1 MTCRIKAM
9 TEEDTITHLSGNFY
23 SVGGVSSPMRTACG
37 DSTYKNFEGRQ
48 HHQVKPGCFIKGR
61 GVHVTG
67 RNVTAGGEGNIEKRP
82 FPRAWIEFI
91 GRGKTAATVL
101 KLYSPVDLPSVED
114 KLDEEEQLVIHDVML
129 AVILLFLI
137 SLAVSFCILAFFA
150 IRLVWKKIKARRDRG
165 RGAHNG
171 GIEYELGPFIA

>member
-1 MTCRIKAM
+1 MTCRIRAM

-91 GRGKTAATVL
+91 GRGKAAATVL
-101 KLYSPVDLPSVED
+101 KLYSPVDLPSIED
-114 KLDEEEQLVIHDVML
+114 KLDEEEQLVIHACCNRPLPDL
-129 AVILLFLI
+129 PGSVILHPGLL
-137 SLAVSFCILAFFA
+137 
-150 IRLVWKKIKARRDRG
+150 R
-165 RGAHNG
+165 HP
-171 GIEYELGPFIA
+171 LGMEEDQGPH